1 MLLMASAPSRTTIFK
16 PGGVGCIWASPEDSS
31 SHASSPVSVDAHA
44 LPVECPSSL
53 LEEVCESALAESA
66 RQPHVALEFNGELFG
81 KNLDVNYRVP
91 FHHRRAEVCGVLFGN
106 REETRVQ

>member
-1 MLLMASAPSRTTIFK
+1 MVDEACRQ
-16 PGGVGCIWASPEDSS
+16 E
-31 SHASSPVSVDAHA
+31 SSPVSVDAHA

-91 FHHRRAEVCGVLFGN
+91 FHYRRAEVCGVLFGN
-106 REETRVQ
+106 REETHVQIRDFRRLVLEDDFERSATISEQ